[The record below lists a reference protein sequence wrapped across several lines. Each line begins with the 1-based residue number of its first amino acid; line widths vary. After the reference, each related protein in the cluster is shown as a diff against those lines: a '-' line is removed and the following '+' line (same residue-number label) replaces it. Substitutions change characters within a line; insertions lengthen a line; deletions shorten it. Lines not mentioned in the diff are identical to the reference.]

1 MRSFKFNRTCDHGFP
16 CSSMTDKEGALA
28 LAKFLVESGDTE
40 GCHYSSCDN
49 LEELNAA
56 VPFSPS
62 LAYRCIASPSV
73 LDEKSVLLDSYGGK
87 DATYLRYQTKQEFL
101 YFCPNSISMDVA
113 ITMASVAVAC
123 GDVEESVVITHPA
136 AQRWENT
143 APEGIPAEVL
153 AEAFGTGKQMN
164 AYIIPRKEAAV

>member
-1 MRSFKFNRTCDHGFP
+1 MRSIKFNRTCDHGFP

-40 GCHYSSCDN
+40 GCRYSSCDN
-49 LEELNAA
+49 FEELNAV

-62 LAYRCIASPSV
+62 LAYRCIASPCV
-73 LDEKSVLLDSYGGK
+73 LDERSVTIDDCGGWN
-87 DATYLRYQTKQEFL
+87 ATYLRYQTKQEFL
-101 YFCPNSISMDVA
+101 YFCPESVSLDVA
-113 ITMASVAVAC
+113 VTMASVAVAC
-123 GDVEESVVITHPA
+123 GDVEESMVISHPA
-136 AQRWENT
+136 AQRWEISV
-143 APEGIPAEVL
+143 PEGIPAEVL